1 MLPLQGVCADHA
13 EAVQHKETGTAAFR
27 KRDLQQA
34 AVSYSGMA
42 HRMKPASSSVR
53 RHLDSFADCLNMV
66 DETTTSGSA
75 LASDAYCNRA
85 LLLMRQQ
92 PPDNQG
98 ALQDS
103 SCAIAC
109 NGANCKA
116 SNGHVIHS

>member
-1 MLPLQGVCADHA
+1 MCADHA
-13 EAVQHKETGTAAFR
+13 KALQHKGTGTAAFR
-27 KRDLQQA
+27 KSDLQQA
-34 AVSYSGMA
+34 AVLYSGLT
-42 HRMKPASSSVR
+42 HTSKEHWLSVT
-53 RHLDSFADCLNMV
+53 RHLESFADCLNMV

-85 LLLMRQQ
+85 LVLMRQQ

-116 SNGHVIHS
+116 SNGRVVHY